1 MSNLPR
7 VPPAPSRTAVEPP
20 VESPEPRGEAAPDDD
35 PVRPRTIRTTTLA
48 ALVARIAEAT
58 GIAPELLGD
67 PATTVHGATLRA
79 HEARPGDLFAALPG
93 ASAHGADF
101 AAQALDRGAAAI
113 LTDAAGATRDV
124 VGTVPVLVHPD
135 PRAALG
141 PASSLI
147 HGDPSTHLAL
157 LGVTGT
163 SGKTTTVYLLE
174 AALAA
179 AGATTGLIGTIET
192 RMRGRHVPS
201 AFTTPE
207 APDLQRLLA
216 TMVEQGVTHAAME
229 VSSHALAQGRV
240 GGTAFA
246 VGAFTNLSAEHLD
259 FHPTMEDYFAAKAR
273 LFDGR
278 AAHHV
283 VCVDDEWGPRLVRP
297 GTVTVSATGVGADWT
312 AADVVARPDGTQTF
326 RALGP
331 GGLDL
336 PVELRLPGGF
346 NVANALVALA
356 CGQAAGLDP
365 AALAAGLAAVTV
377 PGRMQRVDAGQPF
390 LAVVDYAHKPA
401 AVQALLTTLR
411 EEAGQG
417 RRSDG
422 GPAGRLL
429 TVLGCGG
436 DRDREK
442 RPVMGALA
450 AQLSDL
456 AWITDDNPRSE
467 DPAAIRAAMLD
478 GARSAEG
485 ARATV
490 IEEGDRRTAIRAAVA
505 AARPGDVVVV
515 AGKGH
520 EPGQKVGAET
530 LPFSDV
536 DELRA
541 ALADPALREDP
552 A

>member
-1 MSNLPR
+1 M
-7 VPPAPSRTAVEPP
+7 
-20 VESPEPRGEAAPDDD
+20 ESPEPRGEAAPDDD
-35 PVRPRTIRTTTLA
+35 PVRPRTVRRTTLSALA
-48 ALVARIAEAT
+48 ARIAEAT
-58 GIAPELLGD
+58 GTAPEVVGD
-67 PATTVHGATLRA
+67 PATAVLGAGLRA

-101 AAQALDRGAAAI
+101 AAQALGRGAAAI
-113 LTDAAGATRDV
+113 LTDIAGATRDV

-179 AGATTGLIGTIET
+179 AGATTGMIGTVET

-207 APDLQRLLA
+207 APDLQGLLA

-273 LFDGR
+273 LFRDEGVR
-278 AAHHV
+278 ASRSV
-283 VCVDDEWGPRLVRP
+283 VCVDDEWGRRLAAQVP
-297 GTVTVSATGVGADWT
+297 ATTVSATGAQADWT
-312 AADVVARPDGTQTF
+312 ATDVVAHPDGTQDF
-326 RALGP
+326 RAHGP
-331 GGLDL
+331 GGIDL
-336 PVELRLPGGF
+336 PVQLRLPGGF

-356 CGQAAGLDP
+356 CGHAAGLDP

-377 PGRMQRVDAGQPF
+377 PGRMQRVEVGQPF

-401 AVQALLTTLR
+401 AVDALLTTLR
-411 EEAGQG
+411 DESG
-417 RRSDG
+417 RGERSDG
-422 GPAGRLL
+422 GSAGRLL

-456 AWITDDNPRSE
+456 VWITDDNPRSE
-467 DPAAIRAAMLD
+467 DPA
-478 GARSAEG
+478 
-485 ARATV
+485 T
-490 IEEGDRRTAIRAAVA
+490 IRAAVLAGAHGPAETVEIGDRRA
-505 AARPGDVVVV
+505 AIRHALALAGAGDIVLV

-520 EPGQKVGAET
+520 ETGQEIAGVVH
-530 LPFSDV
+530 PFDDREV
-536 DELRA
+536 VLEELSR
-541 ALADPALREDP
+541 
-552 A
+552 

>member
-1 MSNLPR
+1 VEPADRSVDT
-7 VPPAPSRTAVEPP
+7 VPP
-20 VESPEPRGEAAPDDD
+20 GPD
-35 PVRPRTIRTTTLA
+35 VIRPRHVAPASLTALA
-48 ALVARIAEAT
+48 ERIAGAT
-58 GIAPELLGD
+58 GTEPDLHGD
-67 PATTVHGATLRA
+67 ASTTVTGACLRA
-79 HEARPGDLFAALPG
+79 HEVAPGELFAALGG
-93 ASAHGADF
+93 ARAHGADF
-101 AAQALDRGAAAI
+101 AAQALERGAVAV
-113 LTDAAGATRDV
+113 LTDPEGAARPAVAGA
-124 VGTVPVLVHPD
+124 GVPLLVHPR
-135 PRAALG
+135 PREALG

-147 HGDPSTHLAL
+147 FGDPSRRLAL

-179 AGATTGLIGTIET
+179 AGATTGLIGTVET

-207 APDLQRLLA
+207 APDLQALLA
-216 TMVEQGVTHAAME
+216 AMVEEGVTHAAME

-240 GGTAFA
+240 DGSAYA

-259 FHPTMEDYFAAKAR
+259 FHPTMEDYFAAKRR
-273 LFDGR
+273 LFADGR
-278 AAHHV
+278 ARASV
-283 VCVDDEWGPRLVRP
+283 VCVDDAWGARLAADLDA
-297 GTVTVSATGVGADWT
+297 VTVSATGPDADWT
-312 AADVVARPDGTQTF
+312 ATDAVARADGSQTF

-331 GGLDL
+331 DGADL
-336 PVELRLPGGF
+336 PVTLRLPGGF

-356 CGQAAGLDP
+356 CGHAAGLDP
-365 AALAAGLAAVTV
+365 ARLAPGLAQVTV

-411 EEAGQG
+411 AQVARADGHG
-417 RRSDG
+417 RV
-422 GPAGRLL
+422 L

-450 AQLSDL
+450 ADLSDL
-456 AWITDDNPRSE
+456 VWITDDNPRTE
-467 DPAAIRAAMLD
+467 EPAAIRAAMLD
-478 GARSAEG
+478 GARSSSA
-485 ARATV
+485 ARAIV
-490 IEEGDRRTAIRAAVA
+490 AEEGDRRAAIRAAVA
-505 AARPGDVVVV
+505 AAEPGDVVVV

-520 EPGQKVGAET
+520 EPGQKVGADT

-536 DELRA
+536 EELTA
-541 ALADPALREDP
+541 ALHDRALREDP

>member
-1 MSNLPR
+1 VIRPR
-7 VPPAPSRTAVEPP
+7 HVAPTRVQALAARISEVTGTPPA
-20 VESPEPRGEAAPDDD
+20 
-35 PVRPRTIRTTTLA
+35 IH
-48 ALVARIAEAT
+48 
-58 GIAPELLGD
+58 GD
-67 PATTVHGATLRA
+67 PSVAVTGACLRA
-79 HEARPGDLFAALPG
+79 HDVAAGELFAALPG
-93 ASAHGADF
+93 ARAHGADF
-101 AAQALDRGAAAI
+101 ASTALQRGAVAV
-113 LTDAAGATRDV
+113 LTDAEGAQRPGLAEAVDAGLAL
-124 VGTVPVLVHPD
+124 LVHPA
-135 PRAALG
+135 PREALG

-147 HGDPSTHLAL
+147 FGDPSRRLAL

-179 AGATTGLIGTIET
+179 AGATTGLIGTVET

-207 APDLQRLLA
+207 APDLQALLA
-216 TMVEQGVTHAAME
+216 AMVEEGVTHAAME

-240 GGTAFA
+240 GGSTFA

-259 FHPTMEDYFAAKAR
+259 FHPTMEDYFAAKAE
-273 LFDGR
+273 LFRPGR
-278 AAHHV
+278 ARASV
-283 VCVDDEWGPRLVRP
+283 ICVDDAWGRRL
-297 GTVTVSATGVGADWT
+297 TTLADAVTVSATGQPADW
-312 AADVVARPDGTQTF
+312 AAAEVHPHADGTQTF
-326 RALGP
+326 RAQGP
-331 GGLDL
+331 RGLDL
-336 PVELRLPGGF
+336 PVTLRLPGGF

-356 CGQAAGLDP
+356 CGDAAGLDP
-365 AALAAGLAAVTV
+365 VQLAAGFAQVQV

-401 AVQALLTTLR
+401 AVHALLTTLR
-411 EEAGQG
+411 AQTSGGE
-417 RRSDG
+417 RSDG
-422 GPAGRLL
+422 EGSGGERSDGEGPGRLL

-450 AQLSDL
+450 ADLSDL
-456 AWITDDNPRSE
+456 VWITDDNPRTE

-478 GARSAEG
+478 GARASDS
-485 ARATV
+485 ARAIVT
-490 IEEGDRRTAIRAAVA
+490 EEGDRRTAIRAAIA

-520 EPGQKVGAET
+520 EPGQKIGAET

-536 DELRA
+536 EELDAALRA
-541 ALADPALREDP
+541 TITDPSTPEDP

>member
-1 MSNLPR
+1 M
-7 VPPAPSRTAVEPP
+7 
-20 VESPEPRGEAAPDDD
+20 ESPEPRGEAAPDDD
-35 PVRPRTIRTTTLA
+35 PVRPRTVRRTTLSALA
-48 ALVARIAEAT
+48 ARIAEAT
-58 GIAPELLGD
+58 GTAPELVGD
-67 PATTVHGATLRA
+67 PAVAVLGATLRA
-79 HEARPGDLFAALPG
+79 HEARAGDLFAALPG

-101 AAQALDRGAAAI
+101 AAQALGRGAAAI
-113 LTDAAGATRDV
+113 LTDPAGATRDV

-179 AGATTGLIGTIET
+179 AGATTGMIGTVET

-207 APDLQRLLA
+207 APDLQGLLA

-278 AAHHV
+278 AARHV
-283 VCVDDEWGPRLVRP
+283 VCVDDEWGRRLAAQVP
-297 GTVTVSATGVGADWT
+297 ATTVSATGTAADWT
-312 AADVVARPDGTQTF
+312 ATDVVAHPDGTQRF
-326 RALGP
+326 RAHGP

-356 CGQAAGLDP
+356 CGHAAGLDP

-411 EEAGQG
+411 EE
-417 RRSDG
+417 SS
-422 GPAGRLL
+422 GRLL

-456 AWITDDNPRSE
+456 VWITDDNPRSE
-467 DPAAIRAAMLD
+467 DPAAIRAAIMD
-478 GARSAEG
+478 GARGAEG
-485 ARATV
+485 GRATV

-520 EPGQKVGAET
+520 EPGQKVGTET

-536 DELRA
+536 DELEA

>member
-1 MSNLPR
+1 MEPSGDD
-7 VPPAPSRTAVEPP
+7 VPP
-20 VESPEPRGEAAPDDD
+20 GPD
-35 PVRPRTIRTTTLA
+35 VIRPRHVAPTPVA
-48 ALVARIAEAT
+48 ALAARIAEAT
-58 GIAPELLGD
+58 GTAPDLHGD
-67 PATTVHGATLRA
+67 PAVTVTGAGLRA
-79 HEARPGDLFAALPG
+79 HEIAPGELFAALGG
-93 ASAHGADF
+93 ARAHGADF
-101 AAQALDRGAAAI
+101 ADRALARGAAAV
-113 LTDAAGATRDV
+113 LTDPEGAARPALAATD
-124 VGTVPVLVHPD
+124 VPVLVHPH
-135 PRAALG
+135 PREALG
-141 PASSLI
+141 PASALVF
-147 HGDPSTHLAL
+147 GDPSRRLAL

-179 AGATTGLIGTIET
+179 AGATTGLIGTVET

-207 APDLQRLLA
+207 APDLQALLA
-216 TMVEQGVTHAAME
+216 AMVEEGVTHAAME

-240 GGTAFA
+240 DGTAYA

-259 FHPTMEDYFAAKAR
+259 FHPTMEDYFAAKRR

-278 AAHHV
+278 AAAHV
-283 VCVDDEWGPRLVRP
+283 VCVDDAWGRRLADDLDAP
-297 GTVTVSATGVGADWT
+297 TTVSAAGRDAAWT
-312 AADVVARPDGTQTF
+312 ATAVTAHPDGTQTF
-326 RALGP
+326 TALGP
-331 GGLDL
+331 GAAEL
-336 PVELRLPGGF
+336 PVTLRLPGSF

-365 AALAAGLAAVTV
+365 ARLASGFAQVTV

-401 AVQALLTTLR
+401 AVEALLTTLR
-411 EEAGQG
+411 EQG
-417 RRSDG
+417 SRGARSDG
-422 GPAGRLL
+422 PGRVL

-450 AQLSDL
+450 AELSDL
-456 AWITDDNPRSE
+456 VWITDDNPRTE

-478 GARSAEG
+478 GARASER
-485 ARATV
+485 ARAIV
-490 IEEGDRRTAIRAAVA
+490 AEEGDRRAAIRAAVA

-520 EPGQKVGAET
+520 EPGQKVGAEV

-536 DELRA
+536 EELTA
-541 ALADPALREDP
+541 ALHDRAPREDP